1 MPRVKRGFK
10 ARRRRN
16 RILNL
21 AKGYRGAHG
30 RLYRSAVEAVERGL
44 CYAYRDRKQRKRAF
58 RRLWIVRINAATRQH
73 GLSYSKFIN
82 GLKQANVDLDRRV
95 LAELAIAD
103 PAAFGDVVRLAQ
115 SAQS

>member
-16 RILNL
+16 RILNM

-44 CYAYRDRKQRKRAF
+44 VYAYRDRKQRKRLF
-58 RRLWIVRINAATRQH
+58 RRLWIVRINAGTRRH
-73 GLSYSKFIN
+73 GLSYSQFIN
-82 GLKQANVDLDRRV
+82 GLKKAGVELDRRV
-95 LAELAIAD
+95 LAELAINE
-103 PAAFGDVVRLAQ
+103 PGAFGDVVEAARAAL
-115 SAQS
+115 